1 MILNKEKPKE
11 FTKITVRTNLN
22 EFYKVAGYKINILKP
37 TVFLYF
43 SQEQTR
49 NEINNSIYSI
59 INKNKIASSIRTKY
73 LKINL
78 TEVLNPYSE
87 NYKILYKAIKEDT
100 NKWKDSPY
108 SWIRRHYV
116 VRMAILSKLIYR
128 FNTIPNKILAGFF
141 ADSKIYILEIQ
152 GIQNRQNNPE
162 KGLIWRTYTSQF
174 KNAPQGYSN
183 KASALLALGKT
194 HRSME

>member
-1 MILNKEKPKE
+1 MSSTRLHD
-11 FTKITVRTNLN
+11 TS
-22 EFYKVAGYKINILKP
+22 KINILKP

-59 INKNKIASSIRTKY
+59 INKNKIALSIRTKY
-73 LKINL
+73 LQINL

-87 NYKILYKAIKEDT
+87 NYKILFKAIKEDT

-116 VRMAILSKLIYR
+116 VRMAILCKLI
-128 FNTIPNKILAGFF
+128 T
-141 ADSKIYILEIQ
+141 DSIQ
-152 GIQNRQNNPE
+152 SLT
-162 KGLIWRTYTSQF
+162 KS
-174 KNAPQGYSN
+174 
-183 KASALLALGKT
+183 
-194 HRSME
+194 

>member
-1 MILNKEKPKE
+1 MNSTRLHD
-11 FTKITVRTNLN
+11 TS
-22 EFYKVAGYKINILKP
+22 KINILKP

-59 INKNKIASSIRTKY
+59 INKNKIALSIRTKY
-73 LKINL
+73 LQINL

-87 NYKILYKAIKEDT
+87 NYKILFKAIKEDT

-116 VRMAILSKLIYR
+116 VRMAILCKLIYR
-128 FNTIPNKILAGFF
+128 FNTIPNEILAGFF
-141 ADSKIYILEIQ
+141 ADSKIHILEIQ

-162 KGLIWRTYTSQF
+162 KGLI
-174 KNAPQGYSN
+174 
-183 KASALLALGKT
+183 
-194 HRSME
+194 

>member
-141 ADSKIYILEIQ
+141 ADSKIYNLEIQ

-162 KGLIWRTYTSQF
+162 KGLI
-174 KNAPQGYSN
+174 
-183 KASALLALGKT
+183 
-194 HRSME
+194 

>member
-1 MILNKEKPKE
+1 M
-11 FTKITVRTNLN
+11 
-22 EFYKVAGYKINILKP
+22 
-37 TVFLYF
+37 
-43 SQEQTR
+43 
-49 NEINNSIYSI
+49 
-59 INKNKIASSIRTKY
+59 
-73 LKINL
+73 

-141 ADSKIYILEIQ
+141 ADSKIYNLEIQ

-162 KGLIWRTYTSQF
+162 KGLI
-174 KNAPQGYSN
+174 
-183 KASALLALGKT
+183 
-194 HRSME
+194 